1 MSLLSL
7 SFVFVLTAVSV
18 IAGQESPVNQ
28 PVTASPSIAADDQNS
43 PVRNFDEAIDR
54 AINNEKLLVR
64 RLSDK
69 EPVIETYVQEMKVD
83 GDLGFVPK
91 NDFYFL
97 GQLDMKKGIV
107 DKSFLPQSNKL
118 GFFPRLIKDIF
129 TTEYNAGGF
138 ADEMFLDGGNLD
150 RTHYGYEYV
159 RREFLGD
166 VRCLVVDI
174 KPLKSPGRHRFEGRI
189 WLEDRDFNIVRFN
202 GRYMPNPSHEF
213 SHFDSW
219 RVSTGA
225 LWLPSFIFA
234 QDEGYKFGPIN
245 TSPMRAQTRL
255 WDYERARERA
265 DQAFA
270 NMTVDV
276 PQGVKDDSA
285 AAAENAPLT
294 QHRLFEE
301 QASTNIIDRLQR
313 AGLVSPEGEVDQVL
327 DTVLNNIMVT
337 NNVNLDPQIHARILL
352 TTPLESVSVNHTVL
366 VSRGLIDVLPDE
378 SSLAAVL
385 AHELAHIVLGHSINT
400 KYAFA
405 DRLLFDDPA
414 ILKKLKVARTEEEE
428 KAADDKA
435 LELLK
440 NSPYAANLPKVGLFL
455 RMLSER
461 SDEVPHLIRP
471 LLGNKM
477 SDKHRDLRMGGLM
490 DSAPELKIRDKGQIS
505 ALPLGSRI
513 KMDPWSD
520 QIRLIKSQ
528 SVALANAKEKL
539 PFQITPFMLHLTR
552 EDWSA
557 SAPPQQV
564 QPVANV
570 TPTSSATV
578 PAATAPVMPTS
589 ASPAPSTPA
598 SSTPPMSTT
607 LTTTPPNHL

>member
-1 MSLLSL
+1 MSFKTLRILAGLPSFLAMAGFLL
-7 SFVFVLTAVSV
+7 
-18 IAGQESPVNQ
+18 AGNSWPR
-28 PVTASPSIAADDQNS
+28 PAAAANDEAA

-54 AINNEKLLVR
+54 AINNEHILVH
-64 RLSDK
+64 RLADK
-69 EPVIETYVQEMKVD
+69 EPVIETYVQEVKPE

-97 GQLDMKKGIV
+97 GQLDMKKGLV
-107 DKSFLPQSNKL
+107 DKSFLPSPSKL
-118 GFFPRLIKDIF
+118 TLLPRMIKDMF

-138 ADEMFLDGGNLD
+138 ADEMFLDVGNLD
-150 RTHYGYEYV
+150 REHYQFEYV

-166 VRCLVVDI
+166 VRCLVVDV
-174 KPLKSPGRHRFEGRI
+174 KPGKNANKRRFEGRL
-189 WLEDRDFNIVRFN
+189 WLEDHDYNIVRFN
-202 GRYMPNPSHEF
+202 GRYVPYPSHQF

-219 RVSTGA
+219 RVNTGA
-225 LWLPSFIFA
+225 LWLPSFIYA
-234 QDEGYKFGPIN
+234 QDEGYSWGPVK
-245 TSPMRAQTRL
+245 TAPMRAQTRL

-276 PQGVKDDSA
+276 PQGVKDESSSA
-285 AAAENAPLT
+285 SENTPLT
-294 QHRLFEE
+294 EHRLFEE

-327 DTVLNNIMVT
+327 DTVLNNLIVT
-337 NNVNLDPQIHARILL
+337 NNISLDPQIHARILL

-414 ILKKLKVARTEEEE
+414 VLKKIKVARTEDEE
-428 KAADDKA
+428 KAADAKA

-440 NSPYAANLPKVGLFL
+440 NSPYAPNLAKVGLFL

-461 SDEVPHLIRP
+461 SDEVPHLIKP

-477 SDKHRDLRMGGLM
+477 SDKKRDLRMGGLM
-490 DSAPELKIRDKGQIS
+490 DAAPELKVRDKNQIS

-520 QIRLIKSQ
+520 QIRLIKTQ
-528 SVALANAKEKL
+528 SIALANAKEKL

-557 SAPPQQV
+557 TAPATTSEDRGNI

-570 TPTSSATV
+570 TG
-578 PAATAPVMPTS
+578 
-589 ASPAPSTPA
+589 ASPNAPIPA
-598 SSTPPMSTT
+598 
-607 LTTTPPNHL
+607 PPNPK

>member
-1 MSLLSL
+1 MLSKKSYVFFCLRILLLAFVAAFATSERL
-7 SFVFVLTAVSV
+7 SAMQAALPAEDQV
-18 IAGQESPVNQ
+18 SPVH
-28 PVTASPSIAADDQNS
+28 
-43 PVRNFDEAIDR
+43 NFDEAIDR
-54 AINNEKLLVR
+54 AINNERLLVH
-64 RLSDK
+64 RLADK
-69 EPVIETYVQEMKVD
+69 EPIIETYVQEMKVD

-107 DKSFLPQSNKL
+107 DKSFLPQAGKFS
-118 GFFPRLIKDIF
+118 FFPQLIKDIF
-129 TTEYNAGGF
+129 TTEYHAAGF
-138 ADEMFLDGGNLD
+138 ADEMFLDVGSLD
-150 RTHYGYEYV
+150 RSHYSFEYV

-166 VRCLVVDI
+166 IRCLVVDVRPV
-174 KPLKSPGRHRFEGRI
+174 KGAGKRHFEGRL
-189 WLEDRDFNIVRFN
+189 WLEDRDYNIVRFN
-202 GRYMPNPSHEF
+202 GRYVPNPSHEF

-219 RVSTGA
+219 RVNTGA

-234 QDEGYKFGPIN
+234 QDEGYSFGPVK

-276 PQGVKDDSA
+276 PQGVKDESA
-285 AAAENAPLT
+285 GSEENAPLT
-294 QHRLFEE
+294 QHRYFEE
-301 QASTNIIDRLQR
+301 QASANIIDRLQR

-327 DTVLNNIMVT
+327 DTVLNNLMVT
-337 NNVNLDPQIHARILL
+337 NNISLDPPIHARILL
-352 TTPLESVSVNHTVL
+352 TTPLESVSVNHTIL

-385 AHELAHIVLGHSINT
+385 AHELAHIVLGHSVNT
-400 KYAFA
+400 RYAFA

-414 ILKKLKVARTEEEE
+414 TLKKIKVARTEDEE
-428 KAADDKA
+428 KAADVKA

-440 NSPYAANLPKVGLFL
+440 TSPYAPNLAKVGLFL

-461 SDEVPHLIRP
+461 SDNVPHLIKP
-471 LLGNKM
+471 LIGNKM
-477 SDKHRDLRMGGLM
+477 SDKHRDMRLGGLM
-490 DSAPELKIRDKGQIS
+490 ESAPELKVRDKNQIS

-520 QIRLIKSQ
+520 QIRLIKTQ
-528 SVALANAKEKL
+528 NIALANAKEKL

-557 SAPPQQV
+557 TAPPTQV
-564 QPVANV
+564 QPVATV
-570 TPTSSATV
+570 TPAS
-578 PAATAPVMPTS
+578 PNP
-589 ASPAPSTPA
+589 SPAP
-598 SSTPPMSTT
+598 
-607 LTTTPPNHL
+607 PNH

>member
-1 MSLLSL
+1 MPSKSNRKPVGVPSPGWFFLALVV
-7 SFVFVLTAVSV
+7 SFLVPGDASF
-18 IAGQESPVNQ
+18 GQ
-28 PVTASPSIAADDQNS
+28 AALPAEEQTS

-54 AINNEKLLVR
+54 AINNERILVK

-69 EPVIETYVQEMKVD
+69 EPVIETYVQEVKPD

-107 DKSFLPQSNKL
+107 DKSFLPKSGKL
-118 GFFPRLIKDIF
+118 SFFPHLIRDIF
-129 TTEYNAGGF
+129 STEYNAGGF
-138 ADEMFLDGGNLD
+138 ADEIFLDAGNLD
-150 RTHYGYEYV
+150 RTHYQFEYV

-166 VRCLVVDI
+166 IRCLVVDVRPT
-174 KPLKSPGRHRFEGRI
+174 KTAKRHRFEGRL
-189 WLEDRDFNIVRFN
+189 WLEDRDYNIVRFN
-202 GRYMPNPSHEF
+202 GRYVPNPSHEF

-219 RVSTGA
+219 RVNTGA
-225 LWLPSFIFA
+225 LWLPSFVYS
-234 QDEGYKFGPIN
+234 QDEEGYRFGPVKI
-245 TSPMRAQTRL
+245 SPMRAQTRL

-276 PQGVKDDSA
+276 PQGMKDDSA
-285 AAAENAPLT
+285 ATAENAPVT

-301 QASTNIIDRLQR
+301 QASSNIIDRLQR

-327 DTVLNNIMVT
+327 DTVLNNLMVT
-337 NNVNLDPQIHARILL
+337 NNINLDPQIHARILL

-385 AHELAHIVLGHSINT
+385 AHELAHIVLGHSIDT
-400 KYAFA
+400 RYAFA

-414 ILKKLKVARTEEEE
+414 VLKKLKVARTEEEE
-428 KAADDKA
+428 KLADDKA
-435 LELLK
+435 LEILK
-440 NSPYAANLPKVGLFL
+440 SSPYAANLPKVGLFL

-461 SDEVPHLIRP
+461 STEVPHLIRP

-477 SDKHRDLRMGGLM
+477 SDKQRDLRLSGLM
-490 DSAPELKIRDKGQIS
+490 ESAPELKVRDKNQIS

-520 QIRLIKSQ
+520 QIRLIKTQ

-539 PFQITPFMLHLTR
+539 PFQVTPFMLHLSR
-552 EDWSA
+552 EDWSPT
-557 SAPPQQV
+557 APGQPV
-564 QPVANV
+564 QPI
-570 TPTSSATV
+570 ATVV
-578 PAATAPVMPTS
+578 PAAANNAPGAPT
-589 ASPAPSTPA
+589 
-598 SSTPPMSTT
+598 
-607 LTTTPPNHL
+607 HQ

>member
-1 MSLLSL
+1 MAAALLL
-7 SFVFVLTAVSV
+7 LTAHAR
-18 IAGQESPVNQ
+18 AGQ
-28 PVTASPSIAADDQNS
+28 AAARADDDAS
-43 PVRNFDEAIDR
+43 PVRNFDEAIGR
-54 AINNEKLLVR
+54 AISNEHILAH

-69 EPVIETYVQEMKVD
+69 EPVIETYVQEVKPD

-107 DKSFLPQSNKL
+107 DKSFLPQPSKL
-118 GFFPRLIKDIF
+118 SFLPRMIKDIF

-138 ADEMFLDGGNLD
+138 ADEMFLDVGNLD
-150 RTHYGYEYV
+150 RQHYQFEYV

-166 VRCLVVDI
+166 VRCLVVDV
-174 KPLKSPGRHRFEGRI
+174 KPGKTAGKRRFEGRL
-189 WLEDRDFNIVRFN
+189 WVEDHDYNIVRFN
-202 GRYMPNPSHEF
+202 GRYVPYPSHEF

-219 RVSTGA
+219 RVNTGA
-225 LWLPSFIFA
+225 LWLPSFIYA
-234 QDEGYKFGPIN
+234 QDEGYSFGPVK
-245 TSPMRAQTRL
+245 SAPMRAQTRL

-276 PQGVKDDSA
+276 PQGVKDETASA
-285 AAAENAPLT
+285 SENTPLT
-294 QHRLFEE
+294 EHRLFEE

-313 AGLVSPEGEVDQVL
+313 AGLVSPAGEVDQVL
-327 DTVLNNIMVT
+327 DTVLNNLMVT
-337 NNVNLDPQIHARILL
+337 NNISLDPQVHARILL

-414 ILKKLKVARTEEEE
+414 VLKKIKVARTEEEE
-428 KAADDKA
+428 KAADAKA

-440 NSPYAANLPKVGLFL
+440 NSPYAPNLQKVGLFL

-461 SDEVPHLIRP
+461 SDDVPHLIKP

-477 SDKHRDLRMGGLM
+477 SDKKRDLRMGGLM
-490 DSAPELKIRDKGQIS
+490 DSAPELKIRDKNQIS

-520 QIRLIKSQ
+520 QIRLIPTQ
-528 SVALANAKEKL
+528 NIALANAKEKL
-539 PFQITPFMLHLTR
+539 PFQVTPFMLHLTR

-557 SAPPQQV
+557 TAPATAAPPAGTGPV
-564 QPVANV
+564 QPVATV
-570 TPTSSATV
+570 TPANPSA
-578 PAATAPVMPTS
+578 
-589 ASPAPSTPA
+589 PAPA
-598 SSTPPMSTT
+598 
-607 LTTTPPNHL
+607 PPNPK

>member
-1 MSLLSL
+1 MSSKIHRILAALPC
-7 SFVFVLTAVSV
+7 FVAAAFFML
-18 IAGQESPVNQ
+18 AGHAWANDE
-28 PVTASPSIAADDQNS
+28 AS

-54 AINNEKLLVR
+54 AIGNERILAH

-69 EPVIETYVQEMKVD
+69 EPVIETYVQEVKPD

-107 DKSFLPQSNKL
+107 DKSFLPQPSKL
-118 GFFPRLIKDIF
+118 SFLPRMVKDMF
-129 TTEYNAGGF
+129 VTEYNAGGF
-138 ADEMFLDGGNLD
+138 ADEMFLDVANLD
-150 RTHYGYEYV
+150 RAHYQFEYV

-166 VRCLVVDI
+166 VRCLVVDV
-174 KPLKSPGRHRFEGRI
+174 KPGKTAGKRRFEGRI
-189 WLEDRDFNIVRFN
+189 WVEDHDYNIVRFN
-202 GRYMPNPSHEF
+202 GRYVPYPSHEF

-219 RVSTGA
+219 RVNTGA
-225 LWLPSFIFA
+225 LWLPSFIYA
-234 QDEGYKFGPIN
+234 QDEGYSFGPVK
-245 TSPMRAQTRL
+245 TAPMRAQTRL

-276 PQGVKDDSA
+276 PQGVKDETA
-285 AAAENAPLT
+285 AASENTPLT
-294 QHRLFEE
+294 EHRLFEE

-327 DTVLNNIMVT
+327 DTVLNNLMVT
-337 NNVNLDPQIHARILL
+337 NNINIDPPIHARILL

-366 VSRGLIDVLPDE
+366 ISRGLIDVLPDE

-414 ILKKLKVARTEEEE
+414 VLKKIKVARTEEEE
-428 KAADDKA
+428 KAADAKA
-435 LELLK
+435 LEILK
-440 NSPYAANLPKVGLFL
+440 NSPYAANLAKVGLFL
-455 RMLSER
+455 RMLSAR
-461 SDEVPHLIRP
+461 SDEVPHLIKP

-477 SDKHRDLRMGGLM
+477 SDKKRDLRMGGLM
-490 DSAPELKIRDKGQIS
+490 DAAPELKIRDKNQIS

-520 QIRLIKSQ
+520 QIRMIPTQNIS
-528 SVALANAKEKL
+528 LANAKEKL
-539 PFQITPFMLHLTR
+539 PFQVTPFMLHLTR

-557 SAPPQQV
+557 TAPAAAAPPAGTEKV

-570 TPTSSATV
+570 TP
-578 PAATAPVMPTS
+578 
-589 ASPAPSTPA
+589 ASPSAPIPA
-598 SSTPPMSTT
+598 PPK
-607 LTTTPPNHL
+607 

>member
-1 MSLLSL
+1 MLPKTDHIRVGLLSFALLFLGL
-7 SFVFVLTAVSV
+7 SAVFGVGTPLWAQQTPAQ
-18 IAGQESPVNQ
+18 AE
-28 PVTASPSIAADDQNS
+28 DQAS
-43 PVRNFDEAIDR
+43 PVRNFDEALDR
-54 AINNEKLLVR
+54 AINNEHILLK

-69 EPVIETYVQEMKVD
+69 EPVIETYVQELKAD

-107 DKSFLPQSNKL
+107 DKSFLPQPSKL
-118 GFFPRLIKDIF
+118 GFFPRMIKDMF

-138 ADEMFLDGGNLD
+138 ADEMFLDVANLD
-150 RTHYGYEYV
+150 RTHYDFEYV

-166 VRCLVVDI
+166 VRCLVVDV
-174 KPLKSPGRHRFEGRI
+174 KPLKSAGKRRFEGRI
-189 WLEDRDFNIVRFN
+189 WLEDHDYNIVRFN
-202 GRYMPNPSHEF
+202 GRYVPYPSHEF

-219 RVSTGA
+219 RVNTGA

-234 QDEGYKFGPIN
+234 QDEGYSFGPVKPA
-245 TSPMRAQTRL
+245 PMRAQTRL

-285 AAAENAPLT
+285 ASSENTPLGE
-294 QHRLFEE
+294 HRQFEE
-301 QASTNIIDRLQR
+301 QASSNIIDRLQR

-327 DTVLNNIMVT
+327 DTVLNNLMVT
-337 NNVNLDPQIHARILL
+337 NNINLDPQIHARILL
-352 TTPLESVSVNHTVL
+352 TTPLESVSINHTVL

-385 AHELAHIVLGHSINT
+385 AHELAHIVLGHSIDT
-400 KYAFA
+400 RYAFA

-414 ILKKLKVARTEEEE
+414 VLKKIKVARTEEEE
-428 KAADDKA
+428 KAADEKA
-435 LELLK
+435 MEILK
-440 NSPYAANLPKVGLFL
+440 NSPYSPNLPKVGLFL

-461 SDEVPHLIRP
+461 SDDVPHLIRP

-477 SDKHRDLRMGGLM
+477 SDKHRDLRLAGLM
-490 DSAPELKIRDKGQIS
+490 DAAPELKIRDKNQIS

-520 QIRLIKSQ
+520 QIRLIKAQ

-539 PFQITPFMLHLTR
+539 PFQVTPFMLHLTR
-552 EDWSA
+552 EDWSPT
-557 SAPPQQV
+557 APAQQV
-564 QPVANV
+564 QPIGAV
-570 TPTSSATV
+570 S
-578 PAATAPVMPTS
+578 PAAANNT
-589 ASPAPSTPA
+589 TPA
-598 SSTPPMSTT
+598 VA
-607 LTTTPPNHL
+607 PPNNK

>member
-1 MSLLSL
+1 MAAALLL
-7 SFVFVLTAVSV
+7 L
-18 IAGQESPVNQ
+18 AGYARANDE
-28 PVTASPSIAADDQNS
+28 AS

-54 AINNEKLLVR
+54 AISNEHILAH

-69 EPVIETYVQEMKVD
+69 EPVIETYVQEVKPD

-107 DKSFLPQSNKL
+107 DKSFLPQPSKL
-118 GFFPRLIKDIF
+118 SFLPRMIKDMF
-129 TTEYNAGGF
+129 VTEYNAGGF
-138 ADEMFLDGGNLD
+138 ADEMFLDVANLD
-150 RTHYGYEYV
+150 RAHYQFEYV

-166 VRCLVVDI
+166 VRCLVVDV
-174 KPLKSPGRHRFEGRI
+174 KPGKNAGKRRFEGRL
-189 WLEDRDFNIVRFN
+189 WLEDHDYNIVRFN
-202 GRYMPNPSHEF
+202 GRYVPYPSHEF

-219 RVSTGA
+219 RVNTGA
-225 LWLPSFIFA
+225 LWLPSFIYS
-234 QDEGYKFGPIN
+234 QDEGYSFGPVK
-245 TSPMRAQTRL
+245 TAPMRAQTRL

-276 PQGVKDDSA
+276 PQGVKDETASA
-285 AAAENAPLT
+285 SENTPLT
-294 QHRLFEE
+294 EHRLFEE

-327 DTVLNNIMVT
+327 DTVLNNLMVT
-337 NNVNLDPQIHARILL
+337 NNINMDPPIHARILL

-414 ILKKLKVARTEEEE
+414 VLKKIKVARTEEEE
-428 KAADDKA
+428 KAADAKA

-440 NSPYAANLPKVGLFL
+440 NSPYAPNLAKVGLFL

-461 SDEVPHLIRP
+461 SDEVPHLIKP

-477 SDKHRDLRMGGLM
+477 SDKKRDLRMGGLM
-490 DSAPELKIRDKGQIS
+490 DAAPELKIRDKNQIS

-520 QIRLIKSQ
+520 QIRLIPTQ
-528 SVALANAKEKL
+528 NIALANAKEKL
-539 PFQITPFMLHLTR
+539 PFQVTPFMLHLTR
-552 EDWSA
+552 EDWSP
-557 SAPPQQV
+557 SAPAAAPPAGTEKV
-564 QPVANV
+564 QPVATV
-570 TPTSSATV
+570 TPVS
-578 PAATAPVMPTS
+578 PNAPT
-589 ASPAPSTPA
+589 PAP
-598 SSTPPMSTT
+598 
-607 LTTTPPNHL
+607 PNPQ